1 MTKDTSTLVRAFK
14 IYVLPILDYCSQ
26 VWSPYHIIDIT
37 RLESVQ
43 RVFTKRLESCAG
55 QTYSERLTTLGL
67 YTLELRRLHAD
78 LVFCYKILH
87 GIIKLNID
95 DLFVLELPTLTRG
108 HCWKLRA
115 VRPRLDSKLH
125 FFAYRDSESLE
136 FTF

>member
-1 MTKDTSTLVRAFK
+1 LVTL
-14 IYVLPILDYCSQ
+14 S
-26 VWSPYHIIDIT
+26 HNIIDIT

-43 RVFTKRLESCAG
+43 RVFTKRLGSCAG

-67 YTLELRRLHAD
+67 STLELRRLHAD

-95 DLFVLELPTLTRG
+95 DLFVLELSTLTCG

-115 VRPRLDSKLH
+115 VKPRLDYRLH
-125 FFAYRDSESLE
+125 FFAYRTVRAWNSLSNNTVSGTSVKSFM
-136 FTF
+136 FT